1 MTHVAYL
8 KRIVAGA
15 RRMWLKTEAM
25 VPPTSLPWSPGMS
38 DARSC
43 RKRKNQTL
51 LVSKECEMLIID
63 VITYFRENIQSTYM
77 WLTST
82 YHQQWRPCRN
92 AWWMEDERQRQRSQ
106 SKVKSECYVKAG
118 RPGLNHGLSRHHRAQ
133 VEGVEGL
140 MSYVPQVVTRKGG
153 MPAPRTRLQHLVDS
167 KILSKKN

>member
-51 LVSKECEMLIID
+51 LVSKECEMLIKKCYHI
-63 VITYFRENIQSTYM
+63 FSENIQSTCM
-77 WLTST
+77 W
-82 YHQQWRPCRN
+82 
-92 AWWMEDERQRQRSQ
+92 
-106 SKVKSECYVKAG
+106 
-118 RPGLNHGLSRHHRAQ
+118 
-133 VEGVEGL
+133 
-140 MSYVPQVVTRKGG
+140 
-153 MPAPRTRLQHLVDS
+153 
-167 KILSKKN
+167 

>member
-51 LVSKECEMLIID
+51 LVSKECEMLIKKCNHI
-63 VITYFRENIQSTYM
+63 FSENIQSTCM
-77 WLTST
+77 WRQALTINSGD
-82 YHQQWRPCRN
+82 P
-92 AWWMEDERQRQRSQ
+92 
-106 SKVKSECYVKAG
+106 AG
-118 RPGLNHGLSRHHRAQ
+118 R
-133 VEGVEGL
+133 
-140 MSYVPQVVTRKGG
+140 
-153 MPAPRTRLQHLVDS
+153 LVDGG
-167 KILSKKN
+167 

>member
-1 MTHVAYL
+1 MTRVAYL

-15 RRMWLKTEAM
+15 RRMWPKTEAM

-82 YHQQWRPCRN
+82 YHQQWRPCRTPGG
-92 AWWMEDERQRQRSQ
+92 WRMKDRDREVSPKSSQ
-106 SKVKSECYVKAG
+106 SAM
-118 RPGLNHGLSRHHRAQ
+118 SRRAD
-133 VEGVEGL
+133 
-140 MSYVPQVVTRKGG
+140 R
-153 MPAPRTRLQHLVDS
+153 A
-167 KILSKKN
+167 

>member
-1 MTHVAYL
+1 MTRVAYL

-51 LVSKECEMLIID
+51 LVSKECEMLITD
-63 VITYFRENIQSTYM
+63 VITYLRENIQSTCM

-82 YHQQWRPCRN
+82 YHQQWRPCRTPGG
-92 AWWMEDERQRQRSQ
+92 WRMKDRDREVSPKSSQ
-106 SKVKSECYVKAG
+106 SAM
-118 RPGLNHGLSRHHRAQ
+118 SRRADR
-133 VEGVEGL
+133 E
-140 MSYVPQVVTRKGG
+140 
-153 MPAPRTRLQHLVDS
+153 
-167 KILSKKN
+167 

>member
-51 LVSKECEMLIID
+51 LVSKECEMLIKN
-63 VITYFRENIQSTYM
+63 VITYFQKIFRVHVCGDKHLPSTVAT
-77 WLTST
+77 L
-82 YHQQWRPCRN
+82 QD
-92 AWWMEDERQRQRSQ
+92 AWWMEDERLRQRSQ
-106 SKVKSECYVKAG
+106 SIVKSECY
-118 RPGLNHGLSRHHRAQ
+118 HRAQ

-140 MSYVPQVVTRKGG
+140 MGYVPQVVTRKGG

-167 KILSKKN
+167 KILSEKN